1 MNEGFQTPYTFL
13 MALGLTVQAGFNP
26 TKMLEGR
33 VHSGAHEANEGN
45 GAQCSPTS
53 LAGFSCVIAISIKN
67 SSNNPGQAQAR
78 NYTRVVN
85 TSNG

>member
-1 MNEGFQTPYTFL
+1 MNESFQTPYTFL

-45 GAQCSPTS
+45 GAQCSPTP
-53 LAGFSCVIAISIKN
+53 LAGF
-67 SSNNPGQAQAR
+67 
-78 NYTRVVN
+78 
-85 TSNG
+85 